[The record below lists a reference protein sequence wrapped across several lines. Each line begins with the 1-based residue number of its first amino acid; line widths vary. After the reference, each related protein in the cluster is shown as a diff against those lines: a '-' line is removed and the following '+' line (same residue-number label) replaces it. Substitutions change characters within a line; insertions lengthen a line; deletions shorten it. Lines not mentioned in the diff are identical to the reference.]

1 MLRSSVIQLISGRM
15 LLFQSKLLSSQSLD
29 SIKFNKSSKISIS
42 PKISTWLN
50 LKDLVIVLARY
61 ATTKAIY
68 GLKQAPRCWNKRF
81 KSFAENSGLKQS
93 NCDPCL
99 FFNDEKSMYLI
110 VYVDDGIIAADEEQT
125 VNLFLKKLESEFSVV
140 IEAYCRKI
148 LSRFDMINSNHVSTP
163 IEKGAIS
170 TDDSVSL
177 SADVPYREAV
187 GNLMFLAIVTRPD
200 IAYAVGVLS
209 QVLDKPQQIHWTMVK
224 RILRYLNGT
233 QKYGIMYL
241 SVSSATLE
249 SYSDS
254 DYAGDPLTRRSTSGM
269 VFKYNGGAIA

>member
-1 MLRSSVIQLISGRM
+1 MTQSEGFSDSSGQVC
-15 LLFQSKLLSSQSLD
+15 KLL
-29 SIKFNKSSKISIS
+29 KS
-42 PKISTWLN
+42 
-50 LKDLVIVLARY
+50 
-61 ATTKAIY
+61 IY
-68 GLKQAPRCWNKRF
+68 GLKQAPRCWNKCF
-81 KSFAENSGLKQS
+81 KSFAEDSGLKQS

-125 VNLFLKKLESEFSVV
+125 VKLFLKKLESEFSVV
-140 IEAYCRKI
+140 IGEANYFLGIQNEHLECHKIFIHQEAYCRKI

-163 IEKGAIS
+163 FEKGAIT

-177 SADVPYREAV
+177 SDDVSYREAV
-187 GNLMFLAIVTRPD
+187 GILMGGLMFLAIVTRPD

-233 QKYGIMYL
+233 KKCGIMYL
-241 SVSSATLE
+241 GVSSATLE

-254 DYAGDPLTRRSTSGM
+254 DYVGNPSTRRSTSGM
-269 VFKYNGGAIA
+269 VFKYNGGAIAWRSQ